1 MKEYNEDKAIYFFV
15 CFRKEMITYSVVC
28 YLVKT

>member
-15 CFRKEMITYSVVC
+15 WKKKKMITYSVVC